1 MQVVRQSARIS
12 ECPAGRGP
20 LRAALGLLALIS
32 LVQPAV
38 LPAQTG
44 GGSEPSLSSGRD
56 IYRVA
61 CVSCHGADG
70 RGADRSSVGFDTRLP
85 DFTACAFSTKEPDAD
100 WGSIVHEGGP
110 ARGWSKIMPAFRDAL
125 TQDQIDM
132 VIEYLRGF
140 CTSKAWPRGDLNLPR
155 AMVTEKAF
163 PENETVLTTSLNAQG
178 AAGVGEQIVY
188 EKRFGAANQLE
199 VTSPV
204 LFQKKDTGTWLAG
217 FGDVTLGWKRMLLH
231 SMRTGSIFSVA
242 GEVNLPAGDRA
253 RGLGSGVTVFESFA
267 AYGQILPA
275 DTHIQFQGGI
285 ELPTHTDKAPRAAY
299 WRTAFGKSFSQN
311 RGFGRTWTPMVEL
324 LADRDLEKGAI
335 TNWDVLPQF
344 QVTLSRRQHIMANFG
359 VRVPVNNTVERP
371 IQVMFY
377 LLWDWFDG
385 GLREGW

>member
-1 MQVVRQSARIS
+1 MQVVRERARIC
-12 ECPAGRGP
+12 EDPAGGGS
-20 LRAALGLLALIS
+20 LRVAVSLLALICF
-32 LVQPAV
+32 LRPAV
-38 LPAQTG
+38 VPAQTG
-44 GGSEPSLSSGRD
+44 GGSEPSLHSGRD
-56 IYRVA
+56 IFRAA

-70 RGADRSSVGFDTRLP
+70 RGANRSSVGFDTRLP
-85 DFTACAFSTKEPDAD
+85 DFTDCAFATKEPEID
-100 WGSIVHEGGP
+100 WLSILHEGGP
-110 ARGWSKIMPAFRDAL
+110 ARGWSRIMPAFGDAL
-125 TQDQIDM
+125 TQDQIDK
-132 VIEYLRGF
+132 VVEYLRGF

-163 PENETVLTTSLNAQG
+163 PENETVLTTSVNAQG

-188 EKRFGAANQLE
+188 EQRFGAANQLE
-199 VTSPV
+199 FTAPV
-204 LFQKKDTGTWLAG
+204 LFQNKDTGTWVAG
-217 FGDVTLGWKRMLLH
+217 FGDLALGWKRMLFH

-242 GEVNLPAGDRA
+242 GEVNLPAGDKA
-253 RGLGSGVTVFESFA
+253 KGLGSGVTIFESFA
-267 AYGQILPA
+267 SYGQILPA
-275 DTHIQFQGGI
+275 DTHIQFQGGV

-324 LADRDLEKGAI
+324 LADRDFENGAK

-344 QVTLSRRQHIMANFG
+344 QVSLSRRQHIMASFG
-359 VRVPVNNTVERP
+359 VRVPANNTAERP